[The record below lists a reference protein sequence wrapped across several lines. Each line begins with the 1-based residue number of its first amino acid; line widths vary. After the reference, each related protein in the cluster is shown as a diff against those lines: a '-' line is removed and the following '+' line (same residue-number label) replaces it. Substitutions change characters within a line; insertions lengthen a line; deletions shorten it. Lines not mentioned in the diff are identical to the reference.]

1 MTDIN
6 CDMGE
11 SFSIYSA
18 GNDEEI
24 MPLIDIANVAC
35 AFMLRIQIICAKQ

>member
-18 GNDEEI
+18 GNDKEI
-24 MPLIDIANVAC
+24 CL
-35 AFMLRIQIICAKQ
+35 